1 MVISSDAYIKNWNTL
16 ERNSTE
22 RVLSMSYN
30 YSNNNEIKKNL
41 FKTKVNTRNTYTRAT
56 VH

>member
-1 MVISSDAYIKNWNTL
+1 MVISSDAYIKYWNTL
-16 ERNSTE
+16 ERNSKE

-41 FKTKVNTRNTYTRAT
+41 FKTEVNTRNTYTRAT
-56 VH
+56 DN

>member
-1 MVISSDAYIKNWNTL
+1 MGISSDAYIKYWNTL
-16 ERNSTE
+16 ERNSKE

-30 YSNNNEIKKNL
+30 YSNNDEIKKNL

-56 VH
+56 DN